1 MTSDVY
7 NINRIDPGA
16 APEGSRDDTA
26 LSHFVPAPCQVA
38 CPIGTDAPSYIGYI
52 WENKIEEAFEAIT
65 ATNPFSSICGRVCD
79 APCEPA
85 CRRADSDGPIAI
97 RNLKRYVMEQ
107 LGKDHRLPVV
117 EVSQKKT
124 VAIVGG
130 GPAGMTAAQDL
141 AEAGYEVHVYEMT
154 DRLGGMMIWGI
165 PTFRL
170 PAGTIAEDMDRMLAH
185 CPGIKVHLN
194 TPLGTEMGD
203 GGVTLEELKEKHD
216 AVLLSIGAWWGKSMK
231 VDGDDD
237 ERVVDGVGFLRRVNN
252 GERPRMPSVVTVI
265 GGGDV
270 AMDACRA
277 AARLPGCEKVKV
289 VYRRGPE
296 EIPAR
301 KDELEGAIKED
312 IDIIYNEQPVAVVPD
327 GDGLKLRCIKTEMGE
342 PDDDGRRRPVE
353 IAGSE
358 HDIDCGLVIMA
369 VGQQTE
375 SEHLESHGLMNR
387 DRVQTDWNSMRTPDE
402 KVFAAGDGAFG
413 GSTIVMAMQHGHRSA
428 YYIKAFLEGREN
440 PVTYRTPFR
449 TRDVPV
455 AQDAEW
461 ELFAREEQEFH
472 GLGEDPISFPE
483 IESTYT
489 PRSAKCEAARCYRCD
504 VETGAQDYSVKNRE
518 DIFVM
523 ARTAPEDART
533 QRAILNKRIQPR
545 ENPFPDG
552 GVAAFDDLVFLPANL
567 SRLVI
572 DPYRDDCNVITK
584 IGGDLRLESP
594 SIVAGLDDAADEVR
608 ADIAAGVASH
618 GSAYIGR
625 RALSSDVPWVQ
636 LLGVGDTPDSAAVG
650 YIAADPNVDLTEIKA
665 AAGVD
670 KFTGMVF
677 TSNGLEASI
686 IKALDAGLDV
696 ALLDGTSGILN
707 PWSELSVGCDLEL
720 LRDTIAIMR
729 GMNREEDLDILY
741 FGGLRSGTD
750 VAKALSLGCNAGVLG
765 MSIAMAAGGTIEDGS
780 VAFYSDFTSE
790 DRTSG
795 VEQILQATS
804 GEASIMARCTGK
816 TNVHNLEPE
825 DLRSITITTARAAG
839 IPLAGTNRILEAAE

>member
-7 NINRIDPGA
+7 NIDRIAPAA

-26 LSHFVPAPCQVA
+26 LSHYVPAPCQVA

-124 VAIVGG
+124 VGIVGG

-165 PTFRL
+165 PAFRL
-170 PAGTIAEDMDRMLAH
+170 PVGTIAEDMDRMLAH

-194 TPLGTEMGD
+194 TPLGKEMGD

-231 VDGDDD
+231 VEGDDD
-237 ERVVDGVGFLRRVNN
+237 DRVVDGVGFLRKVNN
-252 GERPRMPSVVTVI
+252 GERPQMPSVVTVI

-289 VYRRGPE
+289 IYRRGPE

-301 KDELEGAIKED
+301 LDELEGAIKED
-312 IDIIYNEQPVAVVPD
+312 IEIIYNEQPVAVVPD
-327 GDGLKLRCIKTEMGE
+327 GDALKLRCIKTEMGE
-342 PDDDGRRRPVE
+342 PDEDGRRRPVNVE
-353 IAGSE
+353 GSE

-375 SEHLESHGLMNR
+375 SEHLDGHGLINR
-387 DRVQTDWNSMRTPDE
+387 DRVQTEWDGMRTPDE
-402 KVFAAGDGAFG
+402 QVFAAGDGAFG

-440 PVTYRTPFR
+440 PVPYRVPFR

-455 AQDAEW
+455 AQDADW
-461 ELFAREEQEFH
+461 EIFAREEQEFH
-472 GLGEDPISFPE
+472 GLGSDPVSFPE

-504 VETGAQDYSVKNRE
+504 VETGSQDYSVKNRE
-518 DIFVM
+518 DLFVM
-523 ARTAPEDART
+523 ARTAPQDTRT
-533 QRAILNKRIQPR
+533 QRAILNKRSQPR
-545 ENPFPDG
+545 ENPFPEG
-552 GVAAFDDLVFLPANL
+552 GLPTFDDLVFLPANL

-572 DPYRDDCNVITK
+572 DPYR
-584 IGGDLRLESP
+584 
-594 SIVAGLDDAADEVR
+594 
-608 ADIAAGVASH
+608 
-618 GSAYIGR
+618 
-625 RALSSDVPWVQ
+625 
-636 LLGVGDTPDSAAVG
+636 
-650 YIAADPNVDLTEIKA
+650 
-665 AAGVD
+665 
-670 KFTGMVF
+670 
-677 TSNGLEASI
+677 
-686 IKALDAGLDV
+686 
-696 ALLDGTSGILN
+696 
-707 PWSELSVGCDLEL
+707 
-720 LRDTIAIMR
+720 
-729 GMNREEDLDILY
+729 
-741 FGGLRSGTD
+741 
-750 VAKALSLGCNAGVLG
+750 
-765 MSIAMAAGGTIEDGS
+765 
-780 VAFYSDFTSE
+780 
-790 DRTSG
+790 
-795 VEQILQATS
+795 
-804 GEASIMARCTGK
+804 
-816 TNVHNLEPE
+816 
-825 DLRSITITTARAAG
+825 
-839 IPLAGTNRILEAAE
+839 